1 MRIDRIA
8 AGDIV
13 KASIKG
19 RVVYGEVREVTD
31 GVVHFEPLTR
41 AAGWRHASAR
51 EITGHW
57 RKARRDAAGPGDS
70 APPAREQRS
79 LPGFNQ

>member
-19 RVVYGEVREVTD
+19 RSVYGEVREVSD
-31 GVVHFEPLTR
+31 GVVHFEPLTP
-41 AAGWRHASAR
+41 AAGWRHASPH
-51 EITGHW
+51 EIVAHW
-57 RKARRDAAGPGDS
+57 RKTRRESSEPGQ
-70 APPAREQRS
+70 APAAREQLS
-79 LPGFNQ
+79 LPGFHG